1 MESLDH
7 ELWNSK
13 GVIYCYTNKIN
24 GKRYVGQTIN
34 ELKTRHRLHMNAVRF
49 TSNKRDNET
58 PIHRAMRKY
67 GIENFKLEILIMN
80 CVDYDRLNNYEKFY
94 IKRFKSLANQNGYN
108 VSDGGLNGNKFAGK
122 TEEEMD
128 KWKREL
134 SEARKRKYSGKN
146 HPWYGRKHSE
156 ETKRK
161 ISEAHKGK
169 KFIRTEEYG
178 KKLGQSLLNN
188 PKISTKVVGIDIVTK
203 QEYVFPSAKEAERNG
218 FCKSGVLKCCNGE
231 FKQSQGIVWFRYD
244 EYEKLTPEEIQNRL
258 NEADKRIVAV
268 SIDTG
273 EVLYFSDTKEAS
285 KYSDKITQNKI
296 TCCCQY
302 TREGTTNSLR
312 LKTHAGY
319 RWYNFYIYKQLEGD
333 KE

>member
-24 GKRYVGQTIN
+24 GKRYIGQTIN
-34 ELKTRHRLHMNAVRF
+34 ELKDRHRLHMNAARF
-49 TSNKRDNET
+49 VSHKRDNET

-80 CVDYDRLNNYEKFY
+80 CIDYDKLNNYERFY

-128 KWKREL
+128 EWKRRLGET
-134 SEARKRKYSGKN
+134 RKGKYAGEN
-146 HPWYGRKHSE
+146 HPNYGKKLSE

-161 ISEAHKGK
+161 ISESHKGK
-169 KFIRTEEYG
+169 KVIRTKEHIEN
-178 KKLGQSLLNN
+178 LRQSLLNN
-188 PKISTKVVGIDIVTK
+188 PKISTKVIGIDIITK
-203 QEYVFPSAKEAERNG
+203 QEHVFPSAKEAERNG
-218 FCKSGVLKCCNGE
+218 FYKPGILRCCNGE
-231 FKQSQGIVWFRYD
+231 LKQSQGIVWFKYD
-244 EYEKLTPEEIQNRL
+244 EYEKLAPKEIQDKL

-268 SIDTG
+268 SLDTD

-285 KYSDKITQNKI
+285 EYSEKISQSKI
-296 TCCCQY
+296 SCCCHY
-302 TREGTTNSLR
+302 TREGTTNSSK

-319 RWYNFYIYKQLEGD
+319 RWYNLYVYEQLEGD

>member
-146 HPWYGRKHSE
+146 HP
-156 ETKRK
+156 
-161 ISEAHKGK
+161 
-169 KFIRTEEYG
+169 
-178 KKLGQSLLNN
+178 
-188 PKISTKVVGIDIVTK
+188 
-203 QEYVFPSAKEAERNG
+203 
-218 FCKSGVLKCCNGE
+218 
-231 FKQSQGIVWFRYD
+231 
-244 EYEKLTPEEIQNRL
+244 
-258 NEADKRIVAV
+258 
-268 SIDTG
+268 
-273 EVLYFSDTKEAS
+273 
-285 KYSDKITQNKI
+285 
-296 TCCCQY
+296 
-302 TREGTTNSLR
+302 
-312 LKTHAGY
+312 
-319 RWYNFYIYKQLEGD
+319 
-333 KE
+333 